1 MQISDEM
8 VEIAARAIH
17 SAFQSGRGSPHPW
30 PENVPTAQAPW
41 LKEARA
47 ALEAVAPIIR
57 SASAPPPPW
66 PDAQMRQMGGEMTAQ
81 EIRAVR
87 AFAPMI
93 RKAAL
98 EEAAKVAESRGWES
112 NKSARNVDG
121 YSEGGF
127 DAADEIA
134 DAIRK
139 LGERDEP
146 SINT

>member
-1 MQISDEM
+1 MHISDETVQKAFDTM
-8 VEIAARAIH
+8 IRH
-17 SAFQSGRGSPHPW
+17 SSGCNDASVCNHFECECRD
-30 PENVPTAQAPW
+30 AM
-41 LKEARA
+41 RA
-47 ALEAVAPIIR
+47 AIEAVAPMIF
-57 SASAPPPPW
+57 AQAVPPLPW
-66 PDAQMRQMGGEMTAQ
+66 TDAQMRQMGGEMTAQ

-98 EEAAKVAESRGWES
+98 EEAAEVAEARGWAG
-112 NKSARNVDG
+112 NKSSRNVDG

-139 LGERDEP
+139 LGEA
-146 SINT
+146 